1 MTMSYGSAIPAHFNE
16 SFERAV
22 LNYRS
27 KQRDSMLARNLST
40 MRNVGATIQTDTVTY
55 YEKSGGN
62 DKIDATIVAKG
73 AIPPQIGVKG
83 KEVSHAM
90 YCVATGFM
98 MNGRDLN
105 LDPTLQT
112 RKVEVATADIKRRED
127 YIWINGD
134 TGTGLTGLDYAAGV
148 NPNGKIV
155 ASGAS
160 GADANNV
167 GNWAGTDTNIDIHK
181 DILNA
186 TTRIGDNFEPMFLVG
201 RRADL
206 APLKDL
212 DDMRNRY
219 ADKVLDL
226 FGASKLTDFV
236 RHSLYCPSGYV
247 YVVAQDMEF
256 TEFVISEDLIVD
268 TSFGK
273 EAGDNYRV
281 ELREW
286 VNPVEFHSN
295 EGVVEISTL

>member
-1 MTMSYGSAIPAHFNE
+1 MTMNYGSSIPAHFNE
-16 SFERAV
+16 AFERYV
-22 LNYRS
+22 FNYRS

-40 MRNVGATIQTDTVTY
+40 MRDVGATVQTDTVTF

-62 DKIDATIVAKG
+62 DKLDADITAKG
-73 AIPPQIGVKG
+73 AVPPQIGVKG
-83 KEVSHAM
+83 QEKSHPM
-90 YCVATGFM
+90 YQISVGFM
-98 MNGRDLN
+98 INGRDLA
-105 LDPTLQT
+105 LDPGIQK

-127 YIWINGD
+127 YTWINGH
-134 TGTGLTGLDYAAGV
+134 TATGLTGLDYAAGV

-155 ASGAS
+155 ATGAS
-160 GADANNV
+160 GADANNI

-186 TTRIGDNFEPMFLVG
+186 TTRIGDNFEPKYLVG
-201 RRADL
+201 RRADI

-236 RHSLYCPSGYV
+236 RYSLYCPSGYV

-256 TEFVISEDLIVD
+256 MEFVVSEDLVVD
-268 TSFGK
+268 TGFGK
-273 EAGDNYRV
+273 EAGNNYRV

-295 EGVVEISTL
+295 EGVTEISTL